1 MPGGGR
7 PGRRRGTILC
17 RGSPQTV
24 ETSVVVILVRGGARF
39 LVPAPGLGRPG
50 PARWLPAPYRERAR
64 GSERRRSCLLCPA
77 RAAGPPRSRGVPSR
91 QGQLVIHREA
101 HAQRRVPPAVVVFLD
116 PGGDP
121 GPGRGLGA
129 EMLEPAQLEL
139 KGGVPGLDHRVTRTT
154 RACPW
159 TAGCPAGRTPPGTG
173 LRWAPWS
180 IIPSAVIVASPPYQA
195 RCRSKGC
202 VSSPRPGTLT
212 CTVFRSEERRVGK
225 ECR

>member
-24 ETSVVVILVRGGARF
+24 ETSVVVILVRGGVRF

-77 RAAGPPRSRGVPSR
+77 RAAGPPRSRGVPS
-91 QGQLVIHREA
+91 
-101 HAQRRVPPAVVVFLD
+101 
-116 PGGDP
+116 

-212 CTVFRSEERRVGK
+212 CTVFLLIA
-225 ECR
+225 